1 MTEALLLLVNAIEA
15 LFVRVRNLRLGLL
28 VYLLNAVSI
37 YTFLRSLHLQLFED
51 VIGPINIW
59 LSFLVDLE
67 DFFAFSDQLVT
78 SLA

>member
-15 LFVRVRNLRLGLL
+15 LFVRVRDFRLGLL

-51 VIGPINIW
+51 VIGPINVW

-67 DFFAFSDQLVT
+67 DFVAFSDQLVT